1 MPYLIDGHNLIA
13 QFPGLSLHDADD
25 EAKLVQILRA
35 FCARSGRKAVVF
47 FDQGVLGGT
56 DPASAGGLTVRF
68 VRPPRTADE
77 AIHSFLKRLKGEARN
92 WTVVSSDLAV
102 QSSAKQASARA
113 LPSRDFA
120 SALSAAPGAAAGEK
134 PEPDL
139 SAEQIED
146 WERLFLHQRRK
157 GGGVL

>member
-1 MPYLIDGHNLIA
+1 VPYLIDGHNLIA
-13 QFPGLSLHDADD
+13 QVPGLSLHDADD

-35 FCARSGRKAVVF
+35 FCARSGRTAVVF
-47 FDQGVLGGT
+47 FDRGVMGGT

-77 AIHSFLKRLKGEARN
+77 AIHSFLIRLKGEARN

-102 QSSAKQASARA
+102 QSSAKQAGARA
-113 LPSRDFA
+113 LPSREFA
-120 SALSAAPGAAAGEK
+120 SALSAAPRAAAGEK

-139 SAEQIED
+139 SPQQIKD
-146 WERLFLHQRRK
+146 WEKLFLRKGRK
-157 GGGVL
+157 GGADF